1 MRMIGVVLVLAA
13 ASFNI
18 STSAH
23 AKIAMNRAR
32 IVSVMVIEDDKKGV
46 LLGNI
51 VIERGSLLDKKSDRV
66 TAKITSQTSLIGDRS
81 RQSPRFSDLKP
92 GMTVEIVIAGRRGG
106 TDQEW
111 EVRSI
116 RLLAPADQ
124 LKP

>member
-1 MRMIGVVLVLAA
+1 MIGVILVLAA
-13 ASFNI
+13 VSFNI
-18 STSAH
+18 PTSAH

-32 IVSVMVIEDDKKGV
+32 IVSIMVIEDDKKGV
-46 LLGNI
+46 LLGSI
-51 VIERGSLLDKKSDRV
+51 VIESGSLLDKKSVRI
-66 TAKITSQTSLIGDRS
+66 TAKITSQTSLIGDRG
-81 RQSPRFSDLKP
+81 RQAPKFSDLKP
-92 GMTVEIVIAGRRGG
+92 GMTIEIVITGKRGG

>member
-1 MRMIGVVLVLAA
+1 MRITVVVLVLTAA
-13 ASFNI
+13 FFNI
-18 STSAH
+18 PTSAH

-32 IVSVMVIEDDKKGV
+32 IVSITVIEDDKKGV
-46 LLGNI
+46 LLGSI

-66 TAKITSQTSLIGDRS
+66 SAKITSQTMLIGDRS
-81 RQSPRFSDLKP
+81 RQAPKFSDLKP
-92 GMTVEIVIAGRRGG
+92 GMTIEIVIVGRRGG

-124 LKP
+124 LRP